1 MNALPKNG
9 IIYFGT
15 LACGHGYSEQKL
27 IESLQKD
34 NYPIIIPNEKEL
46 ISWTKML
53 AIQQTPSL
61 VIIKNN
67 QVKEKFVGFLVQSQL
82 MKIIKYYFNEKKEL

>member
-27 IESLQKD
+27 IEDLQHQD
-34 NYPIIIPNEKEL
+34 YPIIIPNEKETA
-46 ISWTKML
+46 SWTKQL
-53 AIQQTPSL
+53 SIQQTPSL
-61 VIIKNN
+61 VIIKNS
-67 QVKEKFVGFLVQSQL
+67 QVKEKFTGFLDTTQIMS
-82 MKIIKYYFNEKKEL
+82 IINYYF

>member
-1 MNALPKNG
+1 MNTLPKNG

-27 IESLQKD
+27 IERLQKD
-34 NYPIIIPNEKEL
+34 NYPIIIPNEKERL
-46 ISWTKML
+46 SWTKQL

-61 VIIKNN
+61 VIIKNDQVREKFTGFLDEN
-67 QVKEKFVGFLVQSQL
+67 QVMS
-82 MKIIKYYFNEKKEL
+82 IINYYF